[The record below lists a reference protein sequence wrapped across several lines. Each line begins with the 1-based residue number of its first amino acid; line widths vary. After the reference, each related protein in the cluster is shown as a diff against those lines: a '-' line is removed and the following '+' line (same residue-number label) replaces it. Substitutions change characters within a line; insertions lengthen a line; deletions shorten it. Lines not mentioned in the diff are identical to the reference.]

1 MYYKLS
7 NNNEVVRCSDFS
19 EWLQWARSRRDF
31 HVALDTPYPGVKVS
45 TVFIAVQAALEP
57 EDFFETMVFGGTMD
71 LKRESSSTW
80 DEALKTHK
88 RMMEEASNG

>member
-7 NNNEVVRCSDFS
+7 NDNEVVRCKDFQ
-19 EWLQWARSRRDF
+19 EWIEWAQNRRDL

-45 TVFIAVQAALEP
+45 TVFMALQGASEP
-57 EDFFETMVFGGTMD
+57 EELFETMVFGGTMD

-80 DEALKTHK
+80 EEALKTHK
-88 RMMEEASNG
+88 RMVEEASNG